1 MAGCPA
7 TSINHERMYMKL
19 ILALVVVALTACGG
33 STSTPETTTVAGGTT
48 TPTTPTPTPAPTPSP
63 TPSPTPTPAPSP
75 ATSQGEIGHNK
86 WGYLQ
91 CAGCHGGATSKG
103 VNAALTMSSMQTV
116 PKHKEAYGPTAISP
130 WNITIS
136 QQDADDIAVYAAN
149 PSLYD
154 KVCTQAAPCK

>member
-1 MAGCPA
+1 
-7 TSINHERMYMKL
+7 MKL
-19 ILALVVVALTACGG
+19 VLVLALVVATLTACGG
-33 STSTPETTTVAGGTT
+33 GSSTPETTTVAGGTT
-48 TPTTPTPTPAPTPSP
+48 SPTTPTPTPAPTPSP

-75 ATSQGEIGHNK
+75 SPATSQGEIGHNK

-91 CAGCHGGATSKG
+91 CAGCHGGNTSKG

-116 PKHKEAYGPTAISP
+116 QKHKEAYGPTAISP
-130 WNITIS
+130 WNITIT

>member
-1 MAGCPA
+1 
-7 TSINHERMYMKL
+7 MKL
-19 ILALVVVALTACGG
+19 ILALVVATLTACGG
-33 STSTPETTTVAGGTT
+33 GSSTPETTTVAGGTT
-48 TPTTPTPTPAPTPSP
+48 TPASPTPTPAPTPSP
-63 TPSPTPTPAPSP
+63 TPSPTPAPVPSPSP

-91 CAGCHGGATSKG
+91 CAGCHGGNTSKG

-116 PKHKEAYGPTAISP
+116 QKHKEAYGPTAISP